1 MEGGSGE
8 ELSGVADS
16 SSGGDDLTTTSVN
29 GIGVKL
35 ETSSACAQRII
46 KDNRNEKA
54 YSTVEDVESDTSHRL
69 LSNTTLFGSPL
80 EGSNTRV
87 LDFVHVLNSLGTVKE
102 DVRTGSVG
110 TETPDL
116 PSLGNIPTV
125 SVGKVSST
133 DLGVISGSDL
143 TLLNVSGKFLTK
155 RLSLDVESVMLVL
168 RLGKSDHGRLGGDGL
183 SVAHN
188 GVGLSERN
196 TGVVV
201 LEVVKTDFQVE
212 LTGTSNDDLTRV
224 THPGL
229 DTRVG
234 LGKSLKTLD
243 KLGEVRGVLTLNG
256 DLHDRGDRE
265 LHDSHVVGSL
275 GGSKGAALEQEL
287 VNTDQT
293 DNVTSRTVL
302 DGLGGSTHHEN
313 GSLNRLDN
321 GVILL
326 AGNEVRTLDSD
337 LRAGRNGTGEDSTE
351 SVESALVGSGNHLGD
366 VDHQR
371 TLGVTVPNTDGGFV
385 VHGTLVK
392 SLNTVLLSGNG
403 RGKVDTDHLEK
414 RVTSGEELSHNNL
427 EELLAL
433 EVPLLGSK
441 LDLELLEELGDLIL
455 LEVHDRVEKT
465 EDGVKDEHVERTLD
479 TGVGRLGPL
488 PSLGVEVVVTPK
500 LGHELSLVN
509 TELLGVSASEVSE
522 RESPTVETGTE
533 GDGTLLGVNHA
544 VSESGV
550 GVGGD
555 DNVDGLNG
563 SAERLVKVFL
573 GNLQLE
579 KSSVDLVNDKD
590 GLDSFTQRLT
600 EHSLGLDTDT
610 LNTVNNDKSTI

>member
-1 MEGGSGE
+1 M
-8 ELSGVADS
+8 D
-16 SSGGDDLTTTSVN
+16 

-35 ETSSACAQRII
+35 ETSSAHPP
-46 KDNRNEKA
+46 KDDNDNRKEKA
-54 YSTVEDVESDTSHRL
+54 YSTIEDVESDTSHRL
-69 LSNTTLFGSPL
+69 LSNTTLLGSPL

-87 LDFVHVLNSLGTVKE
+87 LDFVHVLNSLRTVKE
-102 DVRTGSVG
+102 NVRTGSVG

-116 PSLGNIPTV
+116 PSLGNIPAV
-125 SVGKVSST
+125 GVGKVSST
-133 DLGVISGSDL
+133 GLGVISGSDL

-155 RLSLDVESVMLVL
+155 RLSLDIKSVVLVL

-183 SVAHN
+183 SIADD
-188 GVGLSERN
+188 GVRLSERN

-229 DTRVG
+229 DTGVG
-234 LGKSLKTLD
+234 LGKTLKTLD

-256 DLHDRGDRE
+256 DLHDRGDGE

-275 GGSKGAALEQEL
+275 GGGKGTALEQEL

-293 DNVTSRTVL
+293 DDVTSRAVL
-302 DGLGGSTHHEN
+302 DGLGGSTHHKN
-313 GSLNRLDN
+313 GSLDRLDN

-351 SVESALVGSGNHLGD
+351 SVESTLVGSGNHLGD

-371 TLGVTVPNTDGGFV
+371 TLGVTVPNTDGGLV
-385 VHGTLVK
+385 VHGALVK
-392 SLNTVLLSGNG
+392 SLDTIFLGGNG

-433 EVPLLGSK
+433 EVPLLGRK
-441 LDLELLEELGDLIL
+441 LDLELFEELGDLVL
-455 LEVHDRVEKT
+455 LEVHDRVKET
-465 EDGVKDEHVERTLD
+465 EDGVKDEHVESTLN
-479 TGVGRLGPL
+479 TGFRRLGPL
-488 PSLGVEVVVTPK
+488 LSLGVEVIVTPK

-533 GDGTLLGVNHA
+533 GDGTLLGVDHG
-544 VSESGV
+544 VSESGI
-550 GVGGD
+550 GVSGN

-579 KSSVDLVNDKD
+579 KSSVDLVDDKD

-600 EHSLGLDTDT
+600 EDSLSLDTDT